1 MMFSRVSKAIEQFRK
16 RKFII
21 VFSEKEGEGDLCL
34 PAEAATAATLIF
46 MARVASGILC
56 LALPRSRLDA
66 LEIEPL
72 SSRYSRQDTP
82 FFMPVDSTT
91 VKTGSTAADRAVT
104 VRRIID
110 PSTKP
115 SDLARPGHLPLLGAE
130 PLGLLR
136 RDGHT
141 EAAIELSQLAGLY
154 PGALLCELVS
164 DRGDAMTAQELK
176 ALAKRLK
183 IPIITVGAL
192 AKFVRSF
199 LPQKKKH

>member
-1 MMFSRVSKAIEQFRK
+1 MFDRIEKAVEQFRK

-34 PAEAATAATLIF
+34 PAEAATAATVIF
-46 MARVASGILC
+46 MAKLAAGILA
-56 LALPRSRLDA
+56 LALPRKRLEE

-72 SSRYSRQDTP
+72 SSRYRRQDTP
-82 FFMPVDSTT
+82 FFMPVDSLT
-91 VKTGSTAADRAVT
+91 VKTGSTAADRAIT
-104 VRRIID
+104 VRRVID

-130 PLGLLR
+130 PLGLLK

-141 EAAIELSQLAGLY
+141 EAAIEICQLAGLY

-164 DRGDAMTAQELK
+164 DRGDAMNVKELRT
-176 ALAKRLK
+176 LARRLR
-183 IPIITVGAL
+183 IPLISINTL
-192 AKFVRSF
+192 AKFARSL
-199 LPQKKKH
+199 LPKKGA